1 MEKLLEEMEIMEKN
15 KENLV
20 LELKKEREKLG
31 NFGVLEKIA
40 DYLLE
45 NRD

>member
-15 KENLV
+15 KKNTI

-40 DYLLE
+40 NYLLKK
-45 NRD
+45 

>member
-1 MEKLLEEMEIMEKN
+1 LIIAVFYDILLLAKDYIRN
-15 KENLV
+15 

-40 DYLLE
+40 NYLLKK
-45 NRD
+45 